1 MREKW
6 EAVGFFDV
14 DLAEEDQQLLP
25 DPAGSVD
32 HPVHY
37 QILHKHGP
45 AVPLGTPW
53 FDLCENV
60 GCLRDV

>member
-1 MREKW
+1 MREKYSLW
-6 EAVGFFDV
+6 RVFEV

-37 QILHKHGP
+37 QILHEHGP
-45 AVPLGTPW
+45 AVPLGTPL

-60 GCLRDV
+60 GSSCDL